1 MRWLLL
7 TLVGALAMI
16 SVACGSGGDL
26 APTGT
31 QRSERDDRQTSIS
44 QQRSTPDEPHQLATA
59 NLTTD
64 AGVIDFGHRQGLPF
78 QRNVVGDPDA
88 PVLIVEYS
96 DFQ

>member
-1 MRWLLL
+1 MRWLLMAL
-7 TLVGALAMI
+7 AGALAMI
-16 SVACGSGGDL
+16 SVACGSGDDP

-31 QRSERDDRQTSIS
+31 VRTERDDRQTSIS
-44 QQRSTPDEPHQLATA
+44 QQQSPPDEPRQSFAADLTA
-59 NLTTD
+59 ED
-64 AGVIDFGHRQGLPF
+64 GVIDFGHRQGLPF